1 MTVPFSNQE
10 NVQEFKELQ
19 LVPSDFEEIM
29 EVLIARV
36 KSRLPNKWQDFLT
49 SNFGIELAEVFSYEA
64 SGGYEY
70 FLQYIDPIDRTIF

>member
-49 SNFGIELAEVFSYEA
+49 TLYV
-64 SGGYEY
+64 
-70 FLQYIDPIDRTIF
+70 